1 MSKKKLLVV
10 DDSPT
15 QLRLMTDPLLS
26 RGYEIVTASDGVEAL
41 EKVASEKPDLVLLD
55 VIMPKKN
62 GFRVCRDIKISPL
75 YKDIKVILISSKDQE
90 SDKYWGERQ
99 GADLYI
105 TKPFTDEDLVS
116 GVAQLLGEE
125 E

>member
-1 MSKKKLLVV
+1 MSNKKVLVV

-15 QLRLMTDPLLS
+15 QLKLMSDPLMS
-26 RGYEIVTASDGVEAL
+26 RGYEIVTARDGEEAL
-41 EKVASEKPDLVLLD
+41 DKVASEKPDLVVLD

-90 SDKYWGERQ
+90 SDKFWGERQ

-105 TKPFTDEDLVS
+105 TKPFTDEELVT
-116 GVAQLLGEE
+116 GVARLLGEAA
-125 E
+125 